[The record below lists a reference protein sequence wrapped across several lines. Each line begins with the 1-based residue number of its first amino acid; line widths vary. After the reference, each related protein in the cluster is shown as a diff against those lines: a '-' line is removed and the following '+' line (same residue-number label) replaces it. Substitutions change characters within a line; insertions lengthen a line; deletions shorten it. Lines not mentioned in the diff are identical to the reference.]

1 MNCHGVQML
10 DMVQPKEEGRI
21 HLQDLKSCSLTP
33 IFFDTFINLDKYL
46 EHEQKDPFSGIRVL
60 LTASCFQSCCAVV
73 KCRQEIHSRNPK
85 AVGCSSLACVTVQL
99 SQ

>member
-1 MNCHGVQML
+1 ML

-60 LTASCFQSCCAVV
+60 LIAAYF
-73 KCRQEIHSRNPK
+73 
-85 AVGCSSLACVTVQL
+85 
-99 SQ
+99 